1 MKKTLI
7 AILLTLTMLLSLP
20 ALAQTTAV
28 DVGGKTYTICG
39 ENGAYEIDGITFII
53 EDGQV
58 TVKVPGEAER
68 VLPLTQDYSADVAK
82 DTEASLS
89 SAVESQAADASAS
102 AESTENA
109 VETVMQEAVA
119 IEDNNPATAADFAAY
134 APYGLRYDEAQGAL
148 YYQGARVRS
157 FSDLMEE
164 NGRYALILEHTDEE
178 GLIDVKAV
186 RDESGAL
193 TGLRVSSDAD
203 SAVSESTSSEG
214 EPWTA
219 EEMAAFCAPYAPF
232 GLTYDVSRE
241 ALTYQGRTVR
251 SFLDVKTSN
260 GESFSSGKFAGTMT
274 NFYNDAGE
282 IDVETI
288 RDYAQP
294 DETGAGKLLG
304 LRVTSAD

>member
-1 MKKTLI
+1 M
-7 AILLTLTMLLSLP
+7 
-20 ALAQTTAV
+20 
-28 DVGGKTYTICG
+28 
-39 ENGAYEIDGITFII
+39 
-53 EDGQV
+53 
-58 TVKVPGEAER
+58 
-68 VLPLTQDYSADVAK
+68 
-82 DTEASLS
+82 
-89 SAVESQAADASAS
+89 
-102 AESTENA
+102 
-109 VETVMQEAVA
+109 
-119 IEDNNPATAADFAAY
+119 
-134 APYGLRYDEAQGAL
+134 
-148 YYQGARVRS
+148 
-157 FSDLMEE
+157 
-164 NGRYALILEHTDEE
+164 
-178 GLIDVKAV
+178 

-203 SAVSESTSSEG
+203 SAVSESAASEG